1 MEELSIWSL
10 WNTLYRFVQ
19 RLLGQVF
26 FFLMKDCRP
35 WIEELTMKLPN
46 TLVCQC
52 ASHTREEGGLLLDP
66 FPTLSF
72 CFCRFVIHWHR
83 PLSADDAHEE
93 SQVAEESTPLSSSL
107 IPNTSTSRCW
117 RSLQRK
123 QLYNWLY
130 SCTGRATTVRSSP
143 WIVLL
148 RKESTTSA
156 RCQRPEQA
164 WVCFS
169 SLGRGKFSL
178 QTSQCLTQRCLVM
191 PTVPQA
197 WSPSARMEMESTQ
210 WLQSFI
216 FLAGAQHCSRLSTER
231 RRLFSQ
237 RPQSGAATSLEWAEP
252 GMSNDHHHEF
262 MEKQR
267 KWVIADSL
275 SGSFFFFLRRVFTSV
290 CWQHLCVTISALGSV
305 LLCAV
310 P

>member
-1 MEELSIWSL
+1 MEELSIRSL

-19 RLLGQVF
+19 RLIGQVF
-26 FFLMKDCRP
+26 FFLMKDSCP
-35 WIEELTMKLPN
+35 WIEEITMKLPN

-52 ASHTREEGGLLLDP
+52 ASHTQGRRWSP
-66 FPTLSF
+66 P
-72 CFCRFVIHWHR
+72 R
-83 PLSADDAHEE
+83 PLSH
-93 SQVAEESTPLSSSL
+93 SVFLFSSSRYSSALPL
-107 IPNTSTSRCW
+107 ICRRCTPRVTSGRGEHAFVEQPHSKYFNQPLLKVSPEKAAVQLVASRLLIVSVW
-117 RSLQRK
+117 FLLKPPTLMSA
-123 QLYNWLY
+123 
-130 SCTGRATTVRSSP
+130 GRATTVRSSP
-143 WIVLL
+143 WVVLL
-148 RKESTTSA
+148 HKKSTTSA

-197 WSPSARMEMESTQ
+197 WSLSARMEMESTR

-216 FLAGAQHCSRLSTER
+216 VLAGAQRSSRLSTER
-231 RRLFSQ
+231 WRLFSQ
-237 RPQSGAATSLEWAEP
+237 RPQSGAATSLQWAEP

-275 SGSFFFFLRRVFTSV
+275 SGSFFFF
-290 CWQHLCVTISALGSV
+290 
-305 LLCAV
+305 
-310 P
+310 

>member
-1 MEELSIWSL
+1 ML
-10 WNTLYRFVQ
+10 
-19 RLLGQVF
+19 
-26 FFLMKDCRP
+26 
-35 WIEELTMKLPN
+35 
-46 TLVCQC
+46 
-52 ASHTREEGGLLLDP
+52 HTPKEEGGLLLDP

-72 CFCRFVIHWHR
+72 CFRRLVIHRHH
-83 PLSADDAHEE
+83 PLICRRCTRRVTSGRGEHAFVEQPHSKHFNQPLLKVSPEKAAVQLVASRLLIVSVWFLLKPSTLMSA
-93 SQVAEESTPLSSSL
+93 
-107 IPNTSTSRCW
+107 
-117 RSLQRK
+117 
-123 QLYNWLY
+123 
-130 SCTGRATTVRSSP
+130 GRATTVRSSP

-197 WSPSARMEMESTQ
+197 WSPSARVEMESTQ

-237 RPQSGAATSLEWAEP
+237 RPRSGAATSLEWAEP

-275 SGSFFFFLRRVFTSV
+275 SGAFFFF
-290 CWQHLCVTISALGSV
+290 
-305 LLCAV
+305 
-310 P
+310 